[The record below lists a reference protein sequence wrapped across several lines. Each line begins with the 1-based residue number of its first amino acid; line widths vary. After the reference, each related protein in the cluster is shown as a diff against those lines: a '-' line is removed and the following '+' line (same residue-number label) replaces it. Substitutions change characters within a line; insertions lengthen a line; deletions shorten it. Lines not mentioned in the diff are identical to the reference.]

1 MHAPRR
7 STLQRLSA
15 LALLLAAG
23 RLRSTEAALPRL
35 PHWRP
40 RFEHDPFTLGV
51 ASGQPR
57 PDSVLLWT
65 RLAPQPH
72 APGGGMPPLPV
83 RLRWEVAD
91 DDSFRRIVR
100 DGEVIAH
107 PDVGHSVRVPV
118 RGLAPGRTYHY
129 RFLLDAATS
138 PIGRT
143 RTAPA
148 ADALPDRLR
157 LALASCQHYE
167 QGRFIAHREIA
178 ASDIDLVLFV
188 GDYIYDS
195 SNPAFL
201 LRAHEGPPPQTLDE
215 YRARHATYKLDAD
228 LQAAHA
234 AHPWLLCWDDHEV
247 RNDYA
252 SEQGGEADE
261 ARTFLAI
268 RQAAYQAYFEH
279 LPLALDQL
287 PGPQGMRMHDRWTW
301 GRLAEIWT
309 LDGRQHRS
317 AQVGSDPADPGGGL
331 VSARRVAQADPRRT
345 VLGSAQERWLA
356 DGLVTSQ
363 RRWKLIGQASQMSP
377 SGIDLMGRR
386 LVSSDGWDGY
396 PSARERLLAGIAE
409 RRIKDV
415 VLLGGDV
422 HRHVV
427 ANLRVRPNDP
437 RSEVVASELVTT
449 SVTTRGLTGPLN
461 DLIRESNTDILHAC
475 SDDRG
480 YAQIEL
486 GDRWLHFVARA
497 TSFPS
502 RDQATL
508 SDQVRFTIE
517 SGRAGPQKDGS
528 DEPAAAARSG

>member
-23 RLRSTEAALPRL
+23 RLRSTEAALPRA
-35 PHWRP
+35 PAWRP

-72 APGGGMPPLPV
+72 QPGGGMPPVPV
-83 RLRWEVAD
+83 TLRWELAD
-91 DDSFRRIVR
+91 DDGFRRIVR
-100 DGEVIAH
+100 HGEVTAH
-107 PDVGHSVRVPV
+107 PDAGHSVRVPV
-118 RGLAPGRTYHY
+118 QGLSPGRVYHY
-129 RFLLDAATS
+129 RFLLDAAS
-138 PIGRT
+138 SRVGRT

-148 ADALPDRLR
+148 ADAQPDRLR

-201 LRAHEGPPPQTLDE
+201 LRPHEGPPPRSLDE

-234 AHPWLLCWDDHEV
+234 AHPWLVCWDDHEV

-252 SEQGGEADE
+252 DALGGDADE
-261 ARTFLAI
+261 VRDFVSI

-279 LPLALDQL
+279 LPLSLDQL
-287 PGPQGMRMHDRWTW
+287 PGPGGMRMHDRWTW

-317 AQVGSDPADPGGGL
+317 AQVGSDADSPGGGL
-331 VSARRVAQADPRRT
+331 VSAARVAQADPRRT
-345 VLGSAQERWLA
+345 VLGDAQERWLQS
-356 DGLVTSQ
+356 GLAASQ
-363 RRWKLIGQASQMSP
+363 RRWKLIGQASQMAS

-396 PSARERLLAGIAE
+396 PGARARLLSGIAE
-409 RRIKDV
+409 RGIDNV
-415 VLLGGDV
+415 VMLGGDV

-427 ANLRVRPNDP
+427 ANLRVQPNDP
-437 RSEVVASELVTT
+437 RSPVVASELVTT
-449 SVTTRGLTGPLN
+449 SVTTRGLTAPLN
-461 DLIRESNTDILHAC
+461 DLIRESNTDILHAR

-480 YAQIEL
+480 YARI
-486 GDRWLHFVARA
+486 DVSHRWLHFVARA
-497 TSFPS
+497 TSFPA

-508 SDQVRFTIE
+508 SSQVRFTIE
-517 SGRAGPQKDGS
+517 TGRAGPQKDGS
-528 DEPAAAARSG
+528 EEPASAA

>member
-23 RLRSTEAALPRL
+23 RLRSTEAALPR
-35 PHWRP
+35 PPAWRP

-57 PDSVLLWT
+57 ADSVLLWT

-72 APGGGMPPLPV
+72 HPGGGMPPVPV
-83 RLRWEVAD
+83 TLRWELAD
-91 DDSFRRIVR
+91 DDGFRHIVR
-100 DGEVIAH
+100 RGEVTAH
-107 PDVGHSVRVPV
+107 PDAGHSVRVPV
-118 RGLAPGRTYHY
+118 QGLSPGRIYHY
-129 RFLLDAATS
+129 RFLLDAASSRT
-138 PIGRT
+138 GRT

-148 ADALPDRLR
+148 PDAQPDRLR

-201 LRAHEGPPPQTLDE
+201 LRPHEGPPPRTLDE

-234 AHPWLLCWDDHEV
+234 AHPWLVCWDDHEV

-252 SEQGGEADE
+252 DMRGGEADE
-261 ARTFLAI
+261 VRDFVSI

-279 LPLALDQL
+279 LPLSLDQL
-287 PGPQGMRMHDRWTW
+287 PGPGGMRMHERWTW

-317 AQVGSDPADPGGGL
+317 AQVGSDADSPGGGL
-331 VSARRVAQADPRRT
+331 VSAARVAQADPRRS
-345 VLGSAQERWLA
+345 VLGLAQERWLQS
-356 DGLVTSQ
+356 GLAASQ

-377 SGIDLMGRR
+377 SGIDVMGRR

-396 PSARERLLAGIAE
+396 PSARARLLSGIAE
-409 RRIKDV
+409 RGIDNV
-415 VLLGGDV
+415 VMLGGDV

-427 ANLRVRPNDP
+427 ADLRVQPNDP
-437 RSEVVASELVTT
+437 RSPVVASELVTT
-449 SVTTRGLTGPLN
+449 SVTTRGLTAPLN
-461 DLIRESNTDILHAC
+461 DLIRESNTDILHAR

-480 YAQIEL
+480 YARI
-486 GDRWLHFVARA
+486 DVSHRSLHFVARA
-497 TSFPS
+497 TSFPA

-508 SDQVRFTIE
+508 SSQVRFTIE
-517 SGRAGPQKDGS
+517 AGRAGPQKDGS
-528 DEPAAAARSG
+528 EEPASAA